1 MRSSLWS
8 GAPVFCTARFATEP
22 PACPSAGLSV
32 AGERIRF
39 GLTLAGRPIEIEGG
53 VTHKTMT
60 GEARA
65 GEVHGTWSAR
75 DLGPLERK

>member
-1 MRSSLWS
+1 
-8 GAPVFCTARFATEP
+8 
-22 PACPSAGLSV
+22 V